1 MLTGTPSVFT
11 IIDTSKVELTP
22 EDLESI
28 QANTGEAPDSKE
40 EALESEL
47 DYLFSGPEVAERMSQ
62 LKNYFGMKGDEQFT
76 KEHLHYAKEHY
87 VSDTQVDNEMRL
99 FFQAI
104 TPEREDEFVRLI
116 HTSGI

>member
-1 MLTGTPSVFT
+1 
-11 IIDTSKVELTP
+11 
-22 EDLESI
+22 
-28 QANTGEAPDSKE
+28 
-40 EALESEL
+40 
-47 DYLFSGPEVAERMSQ
+47 
-62 LKNYFGMKGDEQFT
+62 MKGDEQFT